1 MGEMARRFSDQEL
14 TDMHDELKSLSRRF
28 EDHKE
33 EVHNDLGELTGRFD
47 RHESEEAKKFD
58 AMINAVNQNTSS
70 IDKLTDETRAIV
82 ELHRDLQGTARVG
95 KSVQNALLWLMKWGA
110 IGTAL
115 AAFIKWGLE
124 FLQP

>member
-14 TDMHDELKSLSRRF
+14 TDMHDELKSLSQRF

-33 EVHNDLGELTGRFD
+33 EVHNDLGELSDRFD

-58 AMINAVNQNTSS
+58 AMINAVNQNTTS
-70 IDKLTDETRAIV
+70 IDKLTDETRSIV

>member
-1 MGEMARRFSDQEL
+1 VGEMARRFSDQEL
-14 TDMHDELKSLSRRF
+14 TDMHDELTSLSQRF

-33 EVHNDLGELTGRFD
+33 EVHNDLGELSGRFD
-47 RHESEEAKKFD
+47 RHETEEAKKFD
-58 AMINAVNQNTSS
+58 AMINAVNQNTTS
-70 IDKLTDETRAIV
+70 IDKLTDETRSIV

-95 KSVQNALLWLMKWGA
+95 KSVQNALLWLVKWGA
-110 IGTAL
+110 VGTAL

>member
-14 TDMHDELKSLSRRF
+14 TDMHDELTSLSQRF

-33 EVHNDLGELTGRFD
+33 EVHNDLGELSGRFD
-47 RHESEEAKKFD
+47 RHETEEAKKFD
-58 AMINAVNQNTSS
+58 AMINAVNQNTTS
-70 IDKLTDETRAIV
+70 IDKLTDETRSIV

-95 KSVQNALLWLMKWGA
+95 KSVQNALLWLVKWGA
-110 IGTAL
+110 VGTAL

>member
-1 MGEMARRFSDQEL
+1 VGEMARRFSDQEL
-14 TDMHDELKSLSRRF
+14 TDMHDELKSLSQRF

-33 EVHNDLGELTGRFD
+33 EVHNDLGELSGRFD
-47 RHESEEAKKFD
+47 RHETEEAKKFD

-82 ELHRDLQGTARVG
+82 DLHRDLQGTARVG
-95 KSVQNALLWLMKWGA
+95 KSVQSALLWLAKWGA

-115 AAFIKWGLE
+115 AAAIKWALE
-124 FLQP
+124 FVKA

>member
-1 MGEMARRFSDQEL
+1 MARRFSDQEL
-14 TDMHDELKSLSRRF
+14 TDMHDELTSLSQRF

-33 EVHNDLGELTGRFD
+33 EVHNDLGELSGRFD
-47 RHESEEAKKFD
+47 RHETEEAKKFD
-58 AMINAVNQNTSS
+58 AMINAVNQNTTS
-70 IDKLTDETRAIV
+70 IDKLTDETRSIV

-95 KSVQNALLWLMKWGA
+95 KSVQNALLWLVKWGA
-110 IGTAL
+110 VGTAL

>member
-1 MGEMARRFSDQEL
+1 MARRFSDQEL
-14 TDMHDELKSLSRRF
+14 SDMHDGLKSLSQRF

-33 EVHNDLGELTGRFD
+33 EVHGDLEELNARFD
-47 RHESEEAKKFD
+47 KHETEEAKKFD
-58 AMINAVNQNTSS
+58 AMINAVNQNTTS

-115 AAFIKWGLE
+115 AAFIKWAIE
-124 FLQP
+124 FVQP

>member
-1 MGEMARRFSDQEL
+1 MARRFSDQEL

-58 AMINAVNQNTSS
+58 AMINAVNQNTTS
-70 IDKLTDETRAIV
+70 IDKLTDETRSIV

-95 KSVQNALLWLMKWGA
+95 KSVQNALLWLVKWGA
-110 IGTAL
+110 TGTAL
-115 AAFIKWGLE
+115 AAFIKWAID
-124 FLQP
+124 FVQP